1 MIGAATS
8 TREVR
13 FPAMGTEVVVLTAG
27 HAPAGAVARVRG
39 LFALREEALSRFLPT
54 SELSRLNRSAGRAME
69 VSPLMLETVDA
80 AIRAAAAT
88 GGAFDPTLGRQMAA
102 IGYDRPFGLP
112 RRVTVL
118 GMPPAGPG
126 GGWRE
131 IAVDP
136 ARGTVTVPV
145 GTALDF
151 GGIAKGMAVDA
162 AAVALRRAGVAEA
175 LVSAGGDL
183 AVFGRPPGRPGWPV
197 AVEGVGGPPV
207 WVAHG
212 ALATSSVSRRRWRQ
226 GDVERHHLLDP
237 RTGDPAASG
246 LRSVS
251 VAAARC
257 ARAEVA
263 AKVALILGPAD
274 GAAFL
279 ADRGLS
285 GLLVPDEGPPL
296 AVGGWPAA
304 GGEPR

>member
-27 HAPAGAVARVRG
+27 RAPAGAVARVRG

-162 AAVALRRAGVAEA
+162 AARLLDDAGVDAA
-175 LVSAGGDL
+175 LVSAGGDI
-183 AVFGRPPGRPGWPV
+183 RV
-197 AVEGVGGPPV
+197 AGTRVGDWQVELTDTPAP
-207 WVAHG
+207 WQITLSEG
-212 ALATSSVSRRRWRQ
+212 ALATSSSSRRTWIQDGIR
-226 GDVERHHLLDP
+226 RHHLLDP
-237 RTGDPAASG
+237 RTGAPADSG

-251 VAAARC
+251 VAARTC
-257 ARAEVA
+257 RQAEVA
-263 AKVALILGPAD
+263 AK
-274 GAAFL
+274 AAFVL
-279 ADRGLS
+279 GADRGEAFLRALGLP
-285 GLLVPDEGPPL
+285 GLLTPTAGAPIP
-296 AVGGWPAA
+296 VGTWPSEVA
-304 GGEPR
+304 G